1 MADAAKQGWKILLSK
16 ANTNN
21 YKLRFYPTL
30 CQSIFNEN
38 YDRLEP
44 SVRMLQD
51 AGVPKVLLN
60 LRSIM
65 L

>member
-51 AGVPKVLLN
+51 AGVPKV
-60 LRSIM
+60 
-65 L
+65 